1 MKKIISLTTLVFL
14 FVCFMVGCDMVESG
28 ERAVERGV
36 QQVEEGASSL
46 MNGEKAMLNEGKDM
60 MQGQSNDNGMNMVSS
75 SSENEEKSE
84 FIGEEKA
91 KEIALKKANVT
102 TESVIFDKVELDLD
116 GEVWRYEVDFK
127 KDTTEYDAEI
137 NAKDGSIL
145 KWEVNNG
152 KGLR

>member
-1 MKKIISLTTLVFL
+1 MKKIISLTALVFL
-14 FVCFMVGCDMVESG
+14 LVCFMTGCDMVESG

-46 MNGEKAMLNEGKDM
+46 MNDGKDMLNEGKDM
-60 MQGQSNDNGMNMVSS
+60 LQGDGANKDGSGTT
-75 SSENEEKSE
+75 NEEKSN
-84 FIGEEKA
+84 FISEEKA

-116 GEVWRYEVDFK
+116 DEVWRYEVDFK

-137 NAKDGSIL
+137 NAIDGSIL
-145 KWEVNNG
+145 KWEVDNN
-152 KGLR
+152 